1 MFQKP
6 NKLNYIPFL
15 TQCFVHCVYEMGNM
29 IRKGKVNFDQAVRQ
43 VKMFIPEEYKRAAFD
58 SLEACRGSGKKIECD

>member
-1 MFQKP
+1 
-6 NKLNYIPFL
+6 
-15 TQCFVHCVYEMGNM
+15 MGNM

-58 SLEACRGSGKKIECD
+58 SLEACRGSGKKIECDWLCLSYLIKMFNQQVMV